1 MKKKILS
8 FVAIAMLFAAC
19 SSEEPNP
26 PPEAENIPQVANPY
40 RVSLDDAL
48 DNAETLLSQ
57 ISEAETRSGRRVASV
72 KYFTTPS
79 TRSADSDTML
89 YLVNY
94 ENDGGFAL
102 LSADSRLRP
111 VYAISDEGSL
121 NMEDTVYNKGLAMFA
136 RGVEAEIASIILP
149 PVDRDTTVILPPSPL
164 YTDTIVT
171 QKKVGPLLNPHQLNW
186 SQNAPFNTYC
196 FTDDGDQSVVGCV
209 AIAVGQIMAYHQW
222 PLNYNDLTL
231 NWSAIN
237 SGNDI
242 DSLAKFLH
250 VLGNDDNLR
259 MRYEKNGGYAVH
271 TRIYPTLD
279 NFGYTYNNF
288 TSFSEAD
295 ICSYLEGI
303 YSTQYVAS
311 PIIVVGAHYVS
322 GHAWVIDGYL
332 KYSYTKYVGSN
343 TTTWDDPVLYH
354 NVWGWGG
361 KNNGYYYYSYNDLDG
376 DDVDDGRYGFTPDII
391 EKDELDTSND
401 APYDFTEYYNCIYM
415 AGFIP
420 QRQ

>member
-1 MKKKILS
+1 MKRKLLP

-19 SSEEPNP
+19 SSDEPNP

-136 RGVEAEIASIILP
+136 RAVEAEIASLPLNPILP
-149 PVDRDTTVILPPSPL
+149 PVDPIVPQ
-164 YTDTIVT
+164 TDTIINQYVA
-171 QKKVGPLLNPHQLNW
+171 PLLSPFQQNW
-186 SQNAPFNTYC
+186 DQRSPYNIYCPVINGVTAP
-196 FTDDGDQSVVGCV
+196 VGCTAV
-209 AIAVGQIMAYHQW
+209 AVGQIMAYHEW
-222 PLNYNDLTL
+222 PESYGEYTFDWDT
-231 NWSAIN
+231 IN
-237 SGNDI
+237 SGNDYN
-242 DSLAKFLH
+242 SLARFLRL
-250 VLGNDDNLR
+250 LGNPENLNMTYKQTSSGAVLIENAQRTFINMGYEDPGEMQNFSALYVTTRLSSSDNRGPVLCR
-259 MRYEKNGGYAVH
+259 GR
-271 TRIYPTLD
+271 D
-279 NFGYTYNNF
+279 
-288 TSFSEAD
+288 TSA
-295 ICSYLEGI
+295 G
-303 YSTQYVAS
+303 
-311 PIIVVGAHYVS
+311 

-332 KYSYTKYVGSN
+332 QYKYSTDSMTYYG
-343 TTTWDDPVLYH
+343 DYLYH
-354 NVWGWGG
+354 CVWGWGG
-361 KNNGYYYYSYNDLDG
+361 KCNGYFYWEDGFSGNPIEYDGNDPQTGNFIYN
-376 DDVDDGRYGFTPDII
+376 
-391 EKDELDTSND
+391 
-401 APYDFTEYYNCIYM
+401 YNENLKCL
-415 AGFIP
+415 GWFKLNN
-420 QRQ
+420 